1 MRRMRNSA
9 VSAAPT
15 ASAGVRVRARTLG
28 PGQNGT
34 EQIVKINPGIQARPA
49 DPGARQELLNSA
61 QHLTRKQRDLLEAF
75 EAEARHDKH
84 QPESEG
90 FFARVKEFFDG
101 GRG

>member
-1 MRRMRNSA
+1 VAFIRH
-9 VSAAPT
+9 
-15 ASAGVRVRARTLG
+15 RADSEDQSG
-28 PGQNGT
+28 HP
-34 EQIVKINPGIQARPA
+34 ARPA